1 MQGTAEFHDQ
11 IPQARLEQAQG
22 VFDDATALD
31 TTVHMLN
38 AHPTAGQRVIGRF
51 LLLRQLLFAGFLGRH
66 QDLDLGQ
73 RKGQK
78 AQVLQELAPG
88 GQGIGGGVGEALIME
103 AAVGGLTEEQN
114 RERRIDQQQIF
125 HGMAL
130 LLAAITARLL
140 SGILGTPDPPL
151 GPIMSKRG
159 GAGGAGT
166 PTAGGA
172 GATAAGELETGSAGG
187 SKAAAASAE
196 TPNRSAK
203 AVSVRDGVSPKAV
216 SAAWSTGSSTCS
228 H

>member
-11 IPQARLEQAQG
+11 IPQARFEQAQG

-31 TTVHMLN
+31 TTIHMLN
-38 AHPTAGQRVIGRF
+38 AHPAPGQRAIGRF
-51 LLLRQLLFAGFLGRH
+51 LLTRELLFAGFLGRH

-78 AQVLQELAPG
+78 AQVLQKLAPG
-88 GQGIGGGVGEALIME
+88 GQGIGGGVGEALIVD
-103 AAVGGLTEEQN
+103 AALGGLTEEQN

-140 SGILGTPDPPL
+140 SGILGAPDPPL
-151 GPIMSKRG
+151 GPIMGKRG
-159 GAGGAGT
+159 GTGRTGAS
-166 PTAGGA
+166 
-172 GATAAGELETGSAGG
+172 ATGELGSSSAGG
-187 SKAAAASAE
+187 SKAAAASTE
-196 TPNRSAK
+196 TPKRSAN
-203 AVSVRDGVSPKAV
+203 AVSVRAGVSPKAV
-216 SAAWSTGSSTCS
+216 SAVWSTGSSRCS